1 MRMKTLLITGATGFL
16 GGCLADKYLEE
27 GYSLKI
33 IARNLRG
40 VSLKE
45 KMDKIFPDKR
55 TEERS
60 AFSGRIELLEGDIS
74 TENLGLSEA
83 DYLRLAGAVDMVV
96 HCAAATKFEND
107 AHDILTQTN
116 IYGSLHVAGF
126 CARKKIKRFHYVS
139 TAYVAGNRRGTVF
152 EHELEKGQKFNNNY
166 EQSKYEAERRIS
178 SFAKQQ
184 GIPLTVYRPSI
195 IAGDSITGYTK
206 NYDNIYAF
214 CRELVCLNDYETRR
228 KSGNDSLIQG
238 RHEVRPVSLRIP
250 GDKHCTINLIPL
262 DYAANAIFHISKQEE
277 SAGKIFHIVNPSPPT
292 IEEIAEWLK
301 VATGIYRI
309 SIVSQHE
316 FRASAPNVLEK
327 CFSRKTKAFQ
337 PYLFGEACFDSTNTR
352 TFLAGAKI
360 DCPLITQEFINRSIQ
375 YAIQTKWGKKGAARE
390 YREIEY
396 KPERAG
402 DRQKTGNNGL
412 VLNI

>member
-16 GGCLADKYLEE
+16 GGCLADTYLEE

-40 VSLKE
+40 LPLKE
-45 KMDKIFPDKR
+45 KMDKIFPEKT

-83 DYLRLAGAVDMVV
+83 DYLRLAGTVDMVV

-107 AHDILTQTN
+107 ANDILTQTN

-184 GIPLTVYRPSI
+184 GIPLTIYRPSI

-250 GDKHCTINLIPL
+250 GDKHSTLNLVPI

-309 SIVSQHE
+309 SIVPQHV
-316 FRASAPNVLEK
+316 FHASAPNALEK

-352 TFLAGAKI
+352 AFLAGAKI

-375 YAIQTKWGKKGAARE
+375 YAIQTKWGKKGAARG